1 MREPLSVSL
10 DEFVQCL
17 YTFCQRVPRRR
28 VRVKAALYLS
38 ASRARY
44 RIHAVAE
51 ATGLSAATLRAWE
64 RRYGIP
70 EPTRGESGY
79 RLYTE
84 RDVEQVRRMV
94 ELGETGVAPSEA
106 ARIVRAEI
114 SQADA
119 IPVDDAPGA
128 DSDAYDAMVS
138 RIVAAA
144 EALDQTTLERE
155 IYTAMGMGSAWDV
168 YQKVLSPVLE
178 HIGAHWES
186 GRLTVGHEHLASH
199 AIGTALRSLVRLL
212 IRPGASRVVLLAC
225 VEDEQHDLPLYGVAV
240 LAAALG
246 WLPRVLGVRTPPA
259 ALAPVVEGARPALV
273 GLSVTVPLVPDD
285 PEALFA
291 AYGEACGEVRWLVGG
306 AAARRYRDAIEAAG
320 GELFDGD
327 SAALRAVLED

>member
-1 MREPLSVSL
+1 MSL
-10 DEFVQCL
+10 DDFVQCL
-17 YTFCQRVPRRR
+17 YTFCQRVPRRS
-28 VRVKAALYLS
+28 VRVKAGRQLS

-94 ELGETGVAPSEA
+94 ELGADGVAPSEA

-119 IPVDDAPGA
+119 IPVDDAPAA
-128 DSDAYDAMVS
+128 DSDAYDAMVT

-144 EALDQTTLERE
+144 EALDQTTLEHE
-155 IYTAMGMGSAWDV
+155 IYTAMGMGSAWVV

-178 HIGAHWES
+178 EIGASWES
-186 GRLTVGHEHLASH
+186 GRISVGHEHLASH

-212 IRPGASRVVLLAC
+212 TRPGASRVIVLAC

-246 WLPRVLGVRTPPA
+246 WLPRILGVRTPPA
-259 ALAPVVEGARPALV
+259 ALAPVVESAHPALV

-285 PEALFA
+285 PKALFA
-291 AYGEACGEVRWLVGG
+291 AYGKACGEVRWLVGG
-306 AAARRYRDAIEAAG
+306 AAAGRYRAAIEAAG
-320 GELFDGD
+320 GELFADD
-327 SAALRAVLED
+327 ASALRTVLEA